1 MYNSASY
8 ADLLEP
14 GLRKVFADVFYQEQ
28 QQSIAS
34 ILFNVSE
41 SRKAQEHDLEMGDV
55 ADFSPFTGTVSYD
68 DTGEG
73 YKTNYVHQ
81 EFTKGMKVERKLV
94 DDDLYNVIARK
105 PQQLGLAAFRKR
117 ETDAASVF
125 NNAFVT
131 NITGGDGQPL
141 CSTVH
146 PSNNGGSSQSNS
158 GSTALSPT
166 EVETARIKM
175 VKYQSNRNNPLSIQP
190 DMLIV
195 PVDLESYAYE
205 IINSRGKVDT
215 AQNNVNFHVGRY
227 KLVVWPNY
235 MTSSTRWFMV
245 DSRIMKMYLN
255 WFDRITPQF
264 YKDTDFDTLLAKFAG
279 YMRYSYGWSDWR
291 WVYGENA

>member
-235 MTSSTRWFMV
+235 LTSSTRWFMV

>member
-235 MTSSTRWFMV
+235 MTSSTRWFMA

>member
-1 MYNSASY
+1 MYASGSY

-14 GLRKVFADVFYQEQ
+14 GLRKVFADVFYQEN

-34 ILFNVSE
+34 ILFNVQE
-41 SRKAQEHDLEMGDV
+41 SHKAQEHDLEMGDI
-55 ADFSPFTGTVSYD
+55 ADFTPLVGQVAYD

-81 EFTKGMKVERKLV
+81 EFARGMKVERRLV
-94 DDDLYNVIARK
+94 DDDLYGVIAKR
-105 PQQLGLAAFRKR
+105 PHQLGLSAFRKR

-125 NNAFVT
+125 NNAVVST
-131 NITGGDGQPL
+131 ITGGDGVCL
-141 CSTVH
+141 GSTAH
-146 PSNNGGSSQSNS
+146 TSNNGGSNQSNL
-158 GSTALSPT
+158 GTTALSPT

-175 VKYQSNRNNPLSIQP
+175 VKYMSNRNNPLTIQP

-235 MTSSTRWFMV
+235 LTSATKWFMV
-245 DSRIMKMYLN
+245 DSRIMKMYLL
-255 WFDRITPQF
+255 WFDRIVPQF
-264 YKDTDFDTLLAKFAG
+264 YKDTDFDTFAARFAG

-291 WVYGENA
+291 FCYVENA

>member
-131 NITGGDGQPL
+131 NITGGDGLCL
-141 CSTVH
+141 CSTAH
-146 PSNNGGSSQSNS
+146 TSNNGGSSQSNA
-158 GSTALSPT
+158 GATALSPT

-235 MTSSTRWFMV
+235 LTSSTRWFMV

-291 WVYGENA
+291 FVYGENA

>member
-1 MYNSASY
+1 MYNSGSY

-14 GLRKVFADVFYQEQ
+14 GLRKVYADTFYLEQ

-34 ILFNVSE
+34 ILFNVQE

-55 ADFSPFTGTVSYD
+55 ADFAPFAGQVPYD

-81 EFTKGMKVERKLV
+81 EFARGMKVERKLV
-94 DDDLYNVIARK
+94 DDDLYNVIARR

-125 NNAFVT
+125 VNAFVT
-131 NITGGDGQPL
+131 NITGGDGVCL
-141 CSTVH
+141 GNAAH
-146 PSNNGGSSQSNS
+146 PSNNGGPSQSNV
-158 GSTALSPT
+158 GTTALSPT
-166 EVETARIKM
+166 EVDTARIKM
-175 VKYQSNRNNPLSIQP
+175 VKYQSNRGNPLTIQP

-235 MTSSTRWFMV
+235 LVSTTKWFLV
-245 DSRIMKMYLN
+245 DSKIMKMYLN

-264 YKDTDFDTLLAKFAG
+264 YKDTDFDTLVAKFAG

-291 WVYGENA
+291 WLYAENA